1 MSETTPNDPK
11 IGPAEQSRGEAELIG
26 RIIQSEQKLT
36 DYFTTIIIK
45 NVTDQLERRAMMRLR
60 IIGLVVASLLTVAI
74 PGVMSWVR
82 GAIVEQ
88 TETAMDTQFEQAT
101 ADLERRFTEF
111 LDQERMYSSFTN
123 YLLYLSDRVSIPRSE
138 LTDVRLRL
146 EALAKYPAIIER
158 TEFPYLLDLV
168 AQLAVNHSD
177 TAMLDLLESE
187 FDPFLTS
194 TRSKPRLAR
203 YYGERVLGDR
213 FTSEAKRRD
222 AAGKFQRYV
231 DASEHSSDFETL
243 LPLQLMVDDHLNAE
257 VLDTMFEGIRLH
269 VRDLGPQDQ
278 SSFIAETVRYSN
290 PEFWESATTA
300 RSRRIASVAGELV
313 IDHRDFY
320 IELLDNVAVQTA
332 LIDIAETEANKGN
345 DTFAAALSGFRN
357 AFSGE
362 LASTDDVEFRSA
374 IDALVRTDINVW
386 MHDPV
391 IIEALKEQNH
401 QTAHYSNERV
411 AELESQWQSEFQSG
425 AYDLIEEVMEQPV
438 SRLLRRVKR
447 DSVGAYREIYVMDG
461 IGLLVGASDPN
472 NDYWQGEEEKWLKT
486 YKTGAMHVGTL
497 SFDESALAWVIQI
510 SLPILDPESGKTV
523 GALTVGLDPSMLDVD
538 SH

>member
-146 EALAKYPAIIER
+146 ETLAKYPSIIER

-213 FTSEAKRRD
+213 FTSEAKRRE

-231 DASEHSSDFETL
+231 DASEHSSDFEHSCRCSL
-243 LPLQLMVDDHLNAE
+243 WL
-257 VLDTMFEGIRLH
+257 
-269 VRDLGPQDQ
+269 
-278 SSFIAETVRYSN
+278 
-290 PEFWESATTA
+290 TT
-300 RSRRIASVAGELV
+300 I
-313 IDHRDFY
+313 
-320 IELLDNVAVQTA
+320 
-332 LIDIAETEANKGN
+332 
-345 DTFAAALSGFRN
+345 
-357 AFSGE
+357 
-362 LASTDDVEFRSA
+362 
-374 IDALVRTDINVW
+374 
-386 MHDPV
+386 
-391 IIEALKEQNH
+391 
-401 QTAHYSNERV
+401 
-411 AELESQWQSEFQSG
+411 
-425 AYDLIEEVMEQPV
+425 
-438 SRLLRRVKR
+438 
-447 DSVGAYREIYVMDG
+447 
-461 IGLLVGASDPN
+461 
-472 NDYWQGEEEKWLKT
+472 
-486 YKTGAMHVGTL
+486 
-497 SFDESALAWVIQI
+497 
-510 SLPILDPESGKTV
+510 
-523 GALTVGLDPSMLDVD
+523 
-538 SH
+538 